1 MPKSKAKA
9 EADARYNKKAYEQIA
24 FILRRDAEINADYVR
39 THAASKGESVNSF
52 LKRAVTETIE
62 RDNSKASEDKPDREG

>member
-24 FILRRDAEINADYVR
+24 FILRRDSSLSADAIR
-39 THAASKGESVNSF
+39 EHAAAHGESVNGF
-52 LKRAVTETIE
+52 LKRAVTETIA
-62 RDNSKASEDKPDREG
+62 RDMAAEQGAE

>member
-39 THAASKGESVNSF
+39 NHAASKGESVNSF
-52 LKRAVTETIE
+52 LKRAVIETIE
-62 RDNSKASEDKPDREG
+62 RDNIKASEDKPDGEE